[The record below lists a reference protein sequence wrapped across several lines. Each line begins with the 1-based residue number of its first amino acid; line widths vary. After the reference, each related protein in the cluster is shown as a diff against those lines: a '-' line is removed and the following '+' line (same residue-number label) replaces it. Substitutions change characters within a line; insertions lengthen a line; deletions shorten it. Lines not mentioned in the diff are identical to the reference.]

1 MKKLI
6 FMLIFFALLIWKFM
20 ADTISPYPD
29 FAAAHNG
36 KVILYATSWCGY
48 CEKAR
53 KFLKKHQVA
62 YFEYD
67 IEESVEGKRQQNVLG
82 GEAVPLLLINGQ
94 VIKGYNPKEILNSLK

>member
-1 MKKLI
+1 
-6 FMLIFFALLIWKFM
+6 M
-20 ADTISPYPD
+20 AETGSPYPD
-29 FAAAHNG
+29 FAATHDG

-53 KFLKKHQVA
+53 KLLKKHQVP

-67 IEESVEGKRQQNVLG
+67 IEESVEGKRQQNILG

-94 VIKGYNPKEILNSLK
+94 VIKGYHPEEILNSLK